1 MSRYA
6 TTSVIKTESEKRRY
20 ATTLLPNMPQSA
32 NDTYIRTTSVERLD
46 KLAQSFYGDISLWW
60 VIAAANGIG
69 KGTIIVPENTQLR
82 IPARTDVINLINQK
96 NSIR

>member
-6 TTSVIKTESEKRRY
+6 TTSVIKTNNQKRRY
-20 ATTLLPNMPQSA
+20 ATTLLPVVPLSI

-46 KLAQSFYGDISLWW
+46 KLSLAFYGDISYWW
-60 VIAAANGIG
+60 IIATANGIG

-82 IPARTDVINLINQK
+82 IPSKTDIISLINRK
-96 NSIR
+96 NSVR